1 MLTKMTKRL
10 NETQFLPSLED
21 IENNELRKLAGKLK
35 GCSDRETLTNI
46 LEWQERNI
54 HYWNERGIF
63 EISRLTLILGFSAL
77 FWFATFFIAL
87 VFLGNVVL
95 ALVSSILLSLAFT
108 VWSLTKGTFVAV
120 VYVILFSYPFY
131 KLSQIWLIAG
141 IDEAL
146 TFASLNGILFGAA
159 LFMLIYL
166 ILSYW
171 PFLRQYGTKTKFLRM
186 YEMLSDTFYLSL
198 PVKKISDYRL
208 GICRDYARLTASL
221 LFTVF
226 PNSKIY
232 FLTIP
237 RHVAVAVKIKDNF
250 YVLDQR
256 LPVLT
261 LEKWLMR
268 WGQKKAK
275 IFVSEVLWGSK
286 GEPVEIS
293 FKRYDTANL
302 TGFSDTIVDTE
313 KLTSELVYQLKIPQ
327 VPEKGEIEFEVTLK
341 NYAVCYERDEIVTY
355 SIVRAIKNRIECEFC
370 SNVEKISK
378 IKVEQRDKDLVVKVY
393 LRSENKI

>member
-1 MLTKMTKRL
+1 
-10 NETQFLPSLED
+10 
-21 IENNELRKLAGKLK
+21 
-35 GCSDRETLTNI
+35 
-46 LEWQERNI
+46 
-54 HYWNERGIF
+54 
-63 EISRLTLILGFSAL
+63 
-77 FWFATFFIAL
+77 
-87 VFLGNVVL
+87 
-95 ALVSSILLSLAFT
+95 
-108 VWSLTKGTFVAV
+108 
-120 VYVILFSYPFY
+120 
-131 KLSQIWLIAG
+131 
-141 IDEAL
+141 
-146 TFASLNGILFGAA
+146 
-159 LFMLIYL
+159 
-166 ILSYW
+166 
-171 PFLRQYGTKTKFLRM
+171 
-186 YEMLSDTFYLSL
+186 MLSDTFSISL
-198 PVKKISDYRL
+198 PVKKILDYRL

-237 RHVAVAVKIKDNF
+237 RHVAVAVKIKDNL

-275 IFVSEVLWGSK
+275 IFVSEVSWGSK

-302 TGFSDTIVDTE
+302 TGFSDTTIVDTE
-313 KLTSELVYQLKIPQ
+313 KLTSELVYQLKISQ
-327 VPEKGEIEFEVTLK
+327 VPEKGETEFEVALK
-341 NYAVCYERDEIVTY
+341 NYAACYERDEIVTY

-393 LRSENKI
+393 LSENKI